1 MQEEMNKKCSNCGK
15 LVECWMKFC
24 PNCGQSLSAN
34 DLEIKRLKDECDA
47 ALPIIKT
54 VPTEET
60 PPTQESEG
68 AALLPLLKTEQSEG
82 TLPFLKQ
89 EVTQEDASDECLSLL
104 KKEQADDSLP
114 ALKQETDDALL
125 PFLKRQEESHQ
136 KWTEDDD
143 DLRRRMEE
151 GMSDN
156 DHVKNYTCEPQRK
169 DDVDFTENTD
179 YGTKKTANEKEAGG
193 GAQFCSSCGRKLVP
207 GARFCKFCGKAVE
220 DMLRHDTAHNTWGA
234 SNGTHVTF
242 KEMSQH
248 FTWTMPRV
256 GGFDAKVKYFLAR
269 IFNPYGRINRGTYIM
284 NWIVCF
290 ILNLTASG
298 FLNGTNSLLDVLLW
312 FVFSAL
318 ISSYAWCLAIRRC
331 HDFNLSGWHIFKLF
345 IPLYQF
351 YFLIKLFFFR
361 GMAGPN
367 RYGDDP
373 LIAEHWII

>member
-193 GAQFCSSCGRKLVP
+193 SAVLFQLWKKTCTGR
-207 GARFCKFCGKAVE
+207 A
-220 DMLRHDTAHNTWGA
+220 
-234 SNGTHVTF
+234 
-242 KEMSQH
+242 
-248 FTWTMPRV
+248 
-256 GGFDAKVKYFLAR
+256 
-269 IFNPYGRINRGTYIM
+269 
-284 NWIVCF
+284 
-290 ILNLTASG
+290 
-298 FLNGTNSLLDVLLW
+298 LL
-312 FVFSAL
+312 
-318 ISSYAWCLAIRRC
+318 
-331 HDFNLSGWHIFKLF
+331 
-345 IPLYQF
+345 
-351 YFLIKLFFFR
+351 
-361 GMAGPN
+361 
-367 RYGDDP
+367 
-373 LIAEHWII
+373 